1 MNAEISIYD
10 YAKEKEKR
18 FSLPCEFNDM
28 KNFITP
34 NRDYEITDVE
44 DDYGFLAEVKAYED
58 GYIQINEL
66 VKLIEEN
73 SNEESIVTKLSFHYY
88 QTRCELEDLTNNFEK
103 IIERYE
109 IYDDDYYTSADW
121 VEENNELYNFIK
133 INNKDEL
140 YYFFDHSLR
149 KNYLRDLYV
158 TYDFDIE
165 IDEFNNLTLMEIF
178 ELLESYDLL
187 YGPYISFY
195 KYLNWKE
202 ITKSLRAGAF
212 YVDEFKNKIIVHYG

>member
-10 YAKEKEKR
+10 YAKQKEKR
-18 FSLPCEFNDM
+18 FLLPSEFDDM
-28 KNFITP
+28 ESFITP

-44 DDYGFLAEVKAYED
+44 DDYGFLEEIKAYED

-73 SNEESIVTKLSFHYY
+73 FDEESIITKLSFHYY
-88 QTRCELEDLTNNFEK
+88 QTRCELEYLIKNFET

-109 IYDDDYYTSADW
+109 IYEDYFTVADW
-121 VEENNELYNFIK
+121 VEDNNEQYNFIK
-133 INNKDEL
+133 INDIDKL

-149 KNYLRDLYV
+149 KNYLRDLYA
-158 TYDFDIE
+158 TYDFNIE
-165 IDEFNNLTLMEIF
+165 IDEFYSLTLMEVF

-202 ITKSLRAGAF
+202 IAKNLRASAF
-212 YVDEFKNKIIVHYG
+212 YVDKFKNKIMVHYG